1 MIVTTTPTIEG
12 HPVKEYLCVI
22 SSETIIGANAFRDFA
37 ANIRD
42 IFGGRSSA
50 YEDVLREGKE
60 TAIHDL
66 IELAEYQGATA
77 IVGVSLNYEAIGQN
91 GSMLMVVA
99 TGTAV
104 II

>member
-1 MIVTTTPTIEG
+1 MIITTTPSIEG
-12 HPVKEYLCVI
+12 HPIKEYLGVI
-22 SSETIIGANAFRDFA
+22 SAETIIGANFIRDFA

-42 IFGGRSSA
+42 FFGGRSSS
-50 YEDVLREGKE
+50 YENVLREGKE
-60 TAIHDL
+60 TAIN
-66 IELAEYQGATA
+66 ELRMNAESHGATA
-77 IVGVSLNYEAIGQN
+77 IVGVSLSYEAIGGN